1 MTTAPHARQRL
12 RRVLARLA
20 LVAVAALAVLFFN
33 PGTANAEDKSKCTVE
48 QWHNSPKTCA
58 AKLPKPSGQTCKE
71 PPVPGSPDTGMAGWF
86 AEPDLP
92 KDSDVQ
98 GMYTKYGYGGY
109 DLNLYGADCTG
120 ELPGGAQSGN
130 DLANLEFTL
139 ATGIIGSANGLRQA
153 AWEPSG
159 MWGWA
164 DNFVEKASSAIYEK
178 VFSVFGAITIGLVG
192 LYLLWRSRQA
202 DMSMAVTTAGW
213 AVLVLVVVTA
223 VAAYPTE
230 SAKYADSALTGSLNV
245 IQDAVGP
252 PAEEDCPGNED
263 CDDTRAPALR
273 ASDMATGEILYN
285 NWVRSVFGQSP
296 EVEYAGNNK
305 KKVTDYNSAYKY
317 GPALYDAQAFSWK
330 EINDLRKAKPEE
342 REGMRKDMVDDKK
355 DQWRKVTA
363 LIEKE
368 DPEVYYNITGAN
380 GWDRV
385 GTGFL
390 ALLSAIFFAL
400 FDITASILIIL
411 GFLIIRWAVVA
422 LPLIGTIAMLRPA
435 SAGFKRLISA
445 VLAAVI
451 NVIVF
456 GVAAAVYLFAVSQ
469 ILAASLP
476 GWLQV
481 LLIGLI
487 GAVAWMLLRPYRRIG
502 SLRGGT
508 SLSDAAFGRKSKVE
522 VEQKVVIKKDG
533 RPEDQSDEVESSI
546 DTNTKEP
553 LMAGA
558 KGSRSNAGRAEGD
571 ASKGLPPRPTPGRS
585 APESGSGSEARPGYA
600 VYRPSSSGTGQQAG
614 DRPLVAVRP
623 D

>member
-1 MTTAPHARQRL
+1 MTTAPHARRHL
-12 RRVLARLA
+12 RRTLARVA
-20 LVAVAALAVLFFN
+20 VTAVAAFAVLFFSA
-33 PGTANAEDKSKCTVE
+33 GTANAKEDCTPE
-48 QWHNSPKTCA
+48 EWHNSWQTCL
-58 AKLPKPSGQTCKE
+58 KDVPKPSGQTCKE

-92 KDSDVQ
+92 EGSDAR
-98 GMYTKYGYGGY
+98 GRYTTYGYGGY
-109 DLNLYGADCTG
+109 DLNIYGADCAG
-120 ELPGGAQSGN
+120 KLPGGASAGN

-139 ATGIIGSANGLRQA
+139 ATGIIGSSNGLRQA

-164 DNFVEKASSAIYEK
+164 DNFVEKASDAIYKE
-178 VFSVFGAITIGLVG
+178 VFSIFGAITIGVVG

-230 SAKYADSALTGSLNV
+230 SAKYADSALTGSLNI

-252 PAEEDCPGNED
+252 PEQEECPGSGD
-263 CDDTRAPALR
+263 CDDKRSPALR

-285 NWVRSVFGQSP
+285 NWVRTVFGQSP
-296 EVEYAGNNK
+296 EVEYKGEGDDRE
-305 KKVTDYNSAYKY
+305 VSDYNSAYKY
-317 GPALYDAQAFSWK
+317 GPALYDAQAFSWD
-330 EINDLRKAKPEE
+330 EIKDLRDAKPGE
-342 REGMRKDMVDDKK
+342 REELRKDMVDGKK
-355 DQWRKVTA
+355 DQWRKVTS

-368 DPEVYYNITGAN
+368 DPEVYYNVTGAN

-435 SAGFKRLISA
+435 SGGFKRLISA

-451 NVIVF
+451 NVVVF

-469 ILAASLP
+469 ILAANLP

-502 SLRGGT
+502 SLRGGS
-508 SLSDAAFGRKSKVE
+508 SLSDAAFGRKSKVQ
-522 VEQKVVIKKDG
+522 VEQTVIIKKEG
-533 RPEDQSDEVESSI
+533 RPEDQSDEIETSV

-553 LMAGA
+553 IMSGAG
-558 KGSRSNAGRAEGD
+558 RSASRAEG
-571 ASKGLPPRPTPGRS
+571 AEGNVSKNLPPRPAPGR
-585 APESGSGSEARPGYA
+585 AVPESRGAEARPGYA
-600 VYRPSSSGTGQQAG
+600 VYRPSSSGAGRQAG
-614 DRPLVAVRP
+614 DRPMVSVRP